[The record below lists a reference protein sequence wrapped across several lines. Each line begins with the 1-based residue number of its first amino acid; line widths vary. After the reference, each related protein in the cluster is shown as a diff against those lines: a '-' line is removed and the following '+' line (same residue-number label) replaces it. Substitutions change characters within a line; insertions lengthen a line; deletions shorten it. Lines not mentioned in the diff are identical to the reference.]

1 MVLAKNSLEIKRKIL
16 ERLTDDSLYPYSKF
30 YLCETKKDLDIS
42 TGEFW
47 YDLTDGGYLKLEEM
61 LENKEDVE
69 KLKEAINVV
78 KDFQN
83 SCEEQIEGF
92 IQ

>member
-1 MVLAKNSLEIKRKIL
+1 MNIKKGLEVSSS
-16 ERLTDDSLYPYSKF
+16 D
-30 YLCETKKDLDIS
+30 
-42 TGEFW
+42 FW
-47 YDLTDGGYLKLEEM
+47 YDLTDGGYLNPRDICEKEEDA
-61 LENKEDVE
+61 KKVE
-69 KLKEAINVV
+69 EAINIV